1 MKSMNS
7 NVKSSGNRMENTQDL
22 ILKRRLLIE
31 YQQAAS
37 QSEALLK
44 KRIFSPFKGSNKT
57 ERIHQWIR
65 GNYFK

>member
-1 MKSMNS
+1 MNS

-57 ERIHQWIR
+57 ERIHQ
-65 GNYFK
+65 